1 MDLELG
7 LLNCQLSVFG
17 ATSMKIKILIFSI
30 LTPILMQSVLK
41 LNTYDGHLAA
51 TELIHNINLY
61 QCQLR
66 VSCFEILELKT
77 QKHTK

>member
-1 MDLELG
+1 
-7 LLNCQLSVFG
+7 
-17 ATSMKIKILIFSI
+17 
-30 LTPILMQSVLK
+30 MQSVLK

-51 TELIHNINLY
+51 TELINNINLY
-61 QCQLR
+61 QCQLQ

>member
-1 MDLELG
+1 
-7 LLNCQLSVFG
+7 
-17 ATSMKIKILIFSI
+17 
-30 LTPILMQSVLK
+30 MQSVLK

>member
-1 MDLELG
+1 MLI
-7 LLNCQLSVFG
+7 QLHNEETF
-17 ATSMKIKILIFSI
+17 FH
-30 LTPILMQSVLK
+30 LTPILSQSVLK

-61 QCQLR
+61 QCQLQ